1 MIACVTPSGRPH
13 PHNLVGPGCKEGVC
27 IATGGDEGLLGLY
40 LCPPVKHVPGLNLK
54 HAGPKLSRVRPKLDG
69 GFRKISLA
77 ETYIVGNRIDISGLK
92 IKPVEER
99 QAKASLYQKQH
110 ISKIDTVF
118 PRPPTCPNV
127 HDPFNRGF
135 AHKNSLVDLST
146 VRLAFSVT
154 ILIDHFLYG
163 GSQISRPFAS
173 GVIEDTTPRI
183 LDISQR
189 EVHVGKKATTK
200 LEVSREDV
208 RVEFF
213 DQSCSWREEGVTR
226 LLSKPGIL
234 SCFNP
239 SKPKAE
245 ISVEVPEFPAPVTS
259 PHKVSVRLLPMDGQP
274 AGPATPFTL
283 LPPTET
289 EEEKTEEMDEHSYF
303 AMLRRTT
310 DNIPSKPEVLRPV
323 KEKISLDAHD
333 QSDNL
338 SEEEFKEASRRALM
352 KNMFKPK

>member
-1 MIACVTPSGRPH
+1 MIACVTPDGRPH
-13 PHNLVGPGCKEGVC
+13 PHNLVGPGCKDGVC
-27 IATGGDEGLLGLY
+27 IATGGDEGMLAFY
-40 LCPPVKHVPGLNLK
+40 LCPPVRDVPGLNLK

-69 GFRKISLA
+69 GFRKLSLT
-77 ETYIVGNRIDISGLK
+77 ETFIVGNMIDISGLK

-118 PRPPTCPNV
+118 PRPSTCPNV
-127 HDPFNRGF
+127 HDPFDRGF

-163 GSQISRPFAS
+163 GSRISRPFAS
-173 GVIEDTTPRI
+173 PVIEDTTPRI
-183 LDISQR
+183 LGISQR
-189 EVHVGKKATTK
+189 EVHVGTKATTK
-200 LEVSREDV
+200 LKVSREDV

-234 SCFNP
+234 SFFNP
-239 SKPKAE
+239 SKSKIE
-245 ISVEVPEFPAPVTS
+245 IDVEVPEFPTTVTS
-259 PHKVSVRLLPMDGQP
+259 PHNVSVRLLPMDGQP
-274 AGPATPFTL
+274 PGPATPFTY
-283 LPPTET
+283 LPPLELR
-289 EEEKTEEMDEHSYF
+289 EEKTEEKEEDSYF

-310 DNIPSKPEVLRPV
+310 EKIPSKPEVLRPL
-323 KEKISLDAHD
+323 KEENSPDSRD
-333 QSDNL
+333 QLENL
-338 SEEEFKEASRRALM
+338 SEEEFKKASRRALVE
-352 KNMFKPK
+352 KMFKHR